1 MDDRSDLSNG
11 QASKPYSK
19 MGMHLVFINC
29 KVIFQRGVTASA
41 SLSYADRFLKKY
53 FTVRLCSVRVV
64 IKLLLKNY
72 NVAALACEMYRIFLT
87 KIGYGN
93 WTFRFRAAL

>member
-29 KVIFQRGVTASA
+29 KVIFQRGVTAPA
-41 SLSYADRFLKKY
+41 SSSYADRFKKNIS
-53 FTVRLCSVRVV
+53 LSDS
-64 IKLLLKNY
+64 
-72 NVAALACEMYRIFLT
+72 AALE
-87 KIGYGN
+87 
-93 WTFRFRAAL
+93 